1 MSNLKLT
8 GLNRWY
14 GVVML
19 VVLSGSL
26 LLVNSCKMSYSFTGA
41 SISPEVKTISI
52 DNFPNKALLV
62 VPTLSRNFTEALQT
76 YFTSQTNLVLVDRNG
91 DLHLEGA
98 IVGYRVQP
106 VAIQGNETAG
116 LNRLTI
122 TVEVK
127 FANKFDDT
135 QDFESTFSRYLD
147 YPSDQNLVAV
157 QEPLIQE
164 INEQLVDDIF
174 NKSVVNW

>member
-1 MSNLKLT
+1 MT
-8 GLNRWY
+8 GLTRWHGA
-14 GVVML
+14 GVL
-19 VVLSGSL
+19 FVLLGSL

-52 DNFPNKALLV
+52 AHFPNEALLV

-98 IVGYRVQP
+98 IVGYIVQP
-106 VAIQGNETAG
+106 VAIQGNETAA

-122 TVEVK
+122 SVEVK
-127 FANKFDDT
+127 FTNKFDDT
-135 QDFESTFSRYLD
+135 QDFESNFSRYLD
-147 YPSDQNLVAV
+147 YPSDQNLVTV
-157 QEPLIQE
+157 QGPLIQE

-174 NKSVVNW
+174 NKAVVNW